1 MIHVQNVARVE
12 CFLACFPSRKAWN
25 FFPHTTSLQRLF
37 YSFFFF
43 LFSPQLN
50 YMFFSKRARYE
61 H

>member
-12 CFLACFPSRKAWN
+12 GFLACFPSRKAWN

-37 YSFFFF
+37 YS